1 MNYSEYTW
9 YKSIRKAMNKMFNKN
24 IDEEEIESHEIYTY
38 AQKLINNPLTEALE
52 YLSQGSEIMSGDDDE

>member
-1 MNYSEYTW
+1 
-9 YKSIRKAMNKMFNKN
+9 MNKMFNKN